1 MHHCILPPTTEHC
14 RQLIHYHWVPFLFPS
29 PSLCHT
35 HWVPSCCP
43 PPTTLTHWSVSV
55 WKPYYVLLLDLQT
68 QLDRELQSRPEPV
81 LCLNYVF
88 VWVWIQ
94 LHTSLFA
101 CADTCMYMISSE
113 WIMKGLHQS
122 NSAQVVRFSPFKAPG
137 NCGGSA
143 IWPSWWLEA
152 YGQAHTS
159 QGFTWHIIQLC
170 CWPLPNT
177 LTWLF
182 FNENIL

>member
-1 MHHCILPPTTEHC
+1 MHHCILPPTTERC

-88 VWVWIQ
+88 AWVWIQ

-101 CADTCMYMISSE
+101 CVQIPVCIWSAVNESWRGSISLTVPRWWDFPLLKHQVTVAALQFGRADDWRPVARHTFLKALPGTS
-113 WIMKGLHQS
+113 
-122 NSAQVVRFSPFKAPG
+122 FSFV
-137 NCGGSA
+137 GG
-143 IWPSWWLEA
+143 
-152 YGQAHTS
+152 H
-159 QGFTWHIIQLC
+159 
-170 CWPLPNT
+170 
-177 LTWLF
+177 
-182 FNENIL
+182 